1 MVNPHREPVA
11 RRFPRGHTP
20 PYVSYGQFKSL
31 LRRLQR
37 DGIPTRLDS
46 SIISHLSTSA
56 QIQTLLAFRFLSL
69 IDLDGRPAGVLACLV
84 SAVDRDPWV
93 AELRSL
99 LHHAYAPV
107 FELALETATPD
118 QLATEFRRHFS
129 GTNNVLRK
137 SRTFFLHGACE
148 AGIDLSPY
156 LRATIKM
163 RADAPNRGLHSRP
176 RNSPRGTDVLRVGRP
191 ASGPPSAAGAAVAS
205 HEAPLLSE
213 RLVSELDIRQ
223 MTEVQQRAF
232 WTMLKFLKELGR

>member
-1 MVNPHREPVA
+1 MANLPREPGA
-11 RRFPRGHTP
+11 RRSPRGHTP

-37 DGIPTRLDS
+37 DGIPAQLDY
-46 SIISHLSTSA
+46 SIISHLSASA
-56 QIQTLLAFRFLSL
+56 QIQTLLAFRFLGL
-69 IDLDGRPAGVLACLV
+69 IDFDGRPAGALAGLV
-84 SAVDRDPWV
+84 SAVDREPW
-93 AELRSL
+93 ATELGLL

-107 FELALETATPD
+107 FELALNTATIENLTTAFQRNFP
-118 QLATEFRRHFS
+118 
-129 GTNNVLRK
+129 GTNSVLRK
-137 SRTFFLHGACE
+137 SRTFFLHGARE

-163 RADAPNRGLHSRP
+163 REQTPNGGLRP
-176 RNSPRGTDVLRVGRP
+176 RRHPRGGTDVPRAGRMVSRV
-191 ASGPPSAAGAAVAS
+191 PSAVVAASAS
-205 HEAPLLSE
+205 LQAPLLSE

>member
-1 MVNPHREPVA
+1 MANLPQQPVG

-37 DGIPTRLDS
+37 DGIPAQLDY
-46 SIISHLSTSA
+46 SIISHVSASA
-56 QIQTLLAFRFLSL
+56 QIQTLLAFRFLGL
-69 IDLDGRPAGVLACLV
+69 IDPEGRPASALASVV
-84 SAVDRDPWV
+84 SAVDCELWA
-93 AELRSL
+93 AELRSVL
-99 LHHAYAPV
+99 RHAYAPL
-107 FELALETATPD
+107 FELALKTATPE
-118 QLATEFRRHFS
+118 QLASEFQRHFP

-137 SRTFFLHGACE
+137 SRTFFLHGARE

-156 LRATIKM
+156 LLATIKM
-163 RADAPNRGLHSRP
+163 RVDAPNRGLHSRLRNPQSGTSLP
-176 RNSPRGTDVLRVGRP
+176 RSGRL
-191 ASGPPSAAGAAVAS
+191 ASGPEAAVAS
-205 HEAPLLSE
+205 HQTPLLSE